1 MTGMDVSTAISTAKK
16 CRPII
21 DPIGNSDI
29 LKDLISYRN
38 NLILQ
43 SVKILNIIC
52 LNSLVDLFL
61 LVLAIMITV
70 ISLFADYYSLFSL
83 ILPFSLLFCLR
94 VYLSLPLILFF
105 FFSSHLFPL
114 IEQILYANNH
124 CFVIHPLAS
133 TCQYF
138 PDFSGQ
144 LPDFLHR
151 LKKAY
156 DASDSKILN

>member
-1 MTGMDVSTAISTAKK
+1 MKFFNFFEITTFKCQFLNEYMTGMDVSTAISTAKK

-29 LKDLISYRN
+29 SKDLISNRI

-43 SVKILNIIC
+43 SVKILNIIF

-70 ISLFADYYSLFSL
+70 TSLFADYYSLFSL

-105 FFSSHLFPL
+105 FFSSHL
-114 IEQILYANNH
+114 
-124 CFVIHPLAS
+124 S
-133 TCQYF
+133 
-138 PDFSGQ
+138 FSYITV
-144 LPDFLHR
+144 F
-151 LKKAY
+151 
-156 DASDSKILN
+156 IC

>member
-1 MTGMDVSTAISTAKK
+1 MKFFNFFEITTFKCQFLNEYMTGMDVSTAISTAKK

-29 LKDLISYRN
+29 SKDLISNRI

-43 SVKILNIIC
+43 SVKILNIIF

-70 ISLFADYYSLFSL
+70 TSFFAVYYSLFSL

-94 VYLSLPLILFF
+94 VYLSLPLILFVF
-105 FFSSHLFPL
+105 FTSHLSFS
-114 IEQILYANNH
+114 YK
-124 CFVIHPLAS
+124 
-133 TCQYF
+133 T
-138 PDFSGQ
+138 DFI
-144 LPDFLHR
+144 R
-151 LKKAY
+151 
-156 DASDSKILN
+156 